1 MEPCFVALDFETA
14 DQGRDSACSVGVV
27 RVEGDRITDRR
38 IHFIR
43 PPRSHFVF
51 THIHGIAWQDVRE
64 EPAFNEVWPALLPLF
79 TGAQFVAAHNASFDQ
94 GVLRACCNA
103 AGLGQLGLPFVCT
116 MKLARRIWDLYPT
129 KLSDV
134 CRSLEI
140 PLNHHE
146 ALSDAEACAK
156 IVIQAGPKIMRKSHS
171 AERVLWFGK
180 RPFLTIKSG

>member
-1 MEPCFVALDFETA
+1 MEPCFTAIDFETA
-14 DQGRDSACSVGVV
+14 DHGRDSACAVGIV
-27 RVEGDRITDRR
+27 RVEGNQIVARKL
-38 IHFIR
+38 HFIR
-43 PPRSHFVF
+43 PPRPQFVF
-51 THIHGIAWQDVRE
+51 THIHGITWQDVQG
-64 EPAFNEVWPALLPLF
+64 EPAFKEVWPALLPIF
-79 TGAQFVAAHNASFDQ
+79 KGAQFVAAHNASFDQ

-103 AGLGQLGLPFVCT
+103 AGLGQLDLPFVCT
-116 MKLARRIWDLYPT
+116 MKLARRLWGMYPT

-156 IVIQAGPKIMRKSHS
+156 IVIQAGPKIMRKDQS

-180 RPFLTIKSG
+180 RPFLTIQ